1 MNGLR
6 LDNRRHRAAASF
18 SPSRFAD
25 GRDAAPPRRLAPPRA
40 HGHPSGRVL
49 RAHHRSLGLCWVW
62 RRRQGPSIS
71 ARCTCPLA
79 AVSLYRAPPRVW
91 LERQGASRMTKG
103 GTSSTAAVT
112 GPTLLIDD
120 LFCPSNTLRY
130 RGGAGRLTTGPLWA
144 RLHVGLFLAS
154 TISLSCGGNT
164 QRTLFAHLM
173 NGSGSSKSLSDAC
186 SRAVRR
192 PETPALRFAL
202 SAGRRAL
209 IARAGVLISASCRE
223 PYRPPAPVARA
234 AQDCVRRAF

>member
-1 MNGLR
+1 MGCGWIIAGIARPPASLPPVSRTGATR
-6 LDNRRHRAAASF
+6 LHHAASH
-18 SPSRFAD
+18 
-25 GRDAAPPRRLAPPRA
+25 RRARMDTHLA
-40 HGHPSGRVL
+40 VF
-49 RAHHRSLGLCWVW
+49 
-62 RRRQGPSIS
+62 S
-71 ARCTCPLA
+71 ARTIVRWGFA
-79 AVSLYRAPPRVW
+79 GSGGGGRGQVSRRAVHVRWLLCHYIVRPPRVW